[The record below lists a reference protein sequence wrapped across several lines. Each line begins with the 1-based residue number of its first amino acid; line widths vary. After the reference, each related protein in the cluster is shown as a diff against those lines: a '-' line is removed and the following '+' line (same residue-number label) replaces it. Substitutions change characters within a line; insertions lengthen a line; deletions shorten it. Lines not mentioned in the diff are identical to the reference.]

1 MRITENLKDIM
12 VHANVDIFLRERG
25 KLLSTR
31 SGHNVFTITG
41 RNLLAKL
48 IGWET
53 VAGVDIPYTN
63 RRVRW
68 MGVGKGSQLE
78 VTTVEGLNDPVKAT
92 DSDFLVGIQ
101 ETTFPTSTTVRFTT
115 EFGTTLISR
124 PDPVA
129 VTEAA
134 LFADVSPAKLTGT
147 GLRNGTEDSGYGG
160 DDSHTV
166 LNPVVGTNAP
176 IAYKAFEP
184 LTKTVDFT
192 LTIRWDFRF

>member
-1 MRITENLKDIM
+1 MRIIENLTDIAI
-12 VHANVDIFLRERG
+12 HANVSLLLRERG
-25 KLLSTR
+25 KLVTTR
-31 SGHNVFTITG
+31 EGHNVFTFTG
-41 RNLLAKL
+41 RNLLSKL
-48 IGWET
+48 LAWET

-68 MGVGKGSQLE
+68 MGVGIGTQLE
-78 VTTVEGLNDPVKAT
+78 VTTVEGLNSPWKAT
-92 DSDFLVGIQ
+92 DSDYLVGIQ
-101 ETTFPTSTTVRFTT
+101 ETTFPTSTSVRFTT

-129 VTEAA
+129 VTEAG

-147 GLRNGTEDSGYGG
+147 GIRNGTEDRGYGG

-166 LNPVVGTNAP
+166 LSPVSGISAP